1 MMKYELWDTGAQ
13 KYFGEFETENAA
25 VDYARDLVA
34 TNGEDYVNELAIGN
48 TEDEWGDENITG
60 QALLAKIRRTDVAS
74 DDDQRSSGWST
85 VIKERITRPLTTL
98 VPKMAAKARQ

>member
-1 MMKYELWDTGAQ
+1 MKYELWDTGAQ
-13 KYFGEFETENAA
+13 KYFGEFETEKAA

-60 QALLAKIRRTDVAS
+60 QALLAKIRRTDVAC
-74 DDDQRSSGWST
+74 DDDQPPSGWST
-85 VIKERITRPLTTL
+85 VIKERVTRPLTTL
-98 VPKMAAKARQ
+98 LPKMAA